1 MPLPIRTRH
10 RPRMTAL
17 SAVRRQIQKLSP
29 YLSLT
34 LLIGPVLLVEP
45 LKVFAVCVAGEGHWL
60 IGMGMLLGAYAVSLL
75 VVERI
80 FRAVKPKLLTLKWF
94 KDIWTWLAALRS
106 KVLPRRNV
114 SVESR

>member
-1 MPLPIRTRH
+1 
-10 RPRMTAL
+10 MTAI
-17 SAVRRQIQKLSP
+17 SAVRRKIQKLSP
-29 YLSLT
+29 YLSLM

-75 VVERI
+75 VLERI

-106 KVLPRRNV
+106 KVLQRRNV